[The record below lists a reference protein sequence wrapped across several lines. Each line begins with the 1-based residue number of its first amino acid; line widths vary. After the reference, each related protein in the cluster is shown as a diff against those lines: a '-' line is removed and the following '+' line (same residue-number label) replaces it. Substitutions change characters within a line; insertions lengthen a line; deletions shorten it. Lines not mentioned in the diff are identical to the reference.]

1 VSEVA
6 RIIEALI
13 FLSPE
18 PLAID
23 ELSRATECGEDEV
36 RAALAEIA
44 PRYEPG
50 VRGIALKEL
59 AGGYTFAS
67 EPVADEAARRL
78 FGRVRLAK
86 LTQAQAE
93 TMAIVAYLQPLSRPE
108 IARIRGVNA
117 DHAVAALHEHDLIEE
132 SGRSQFGAALY
143 STTSTFLKL
152 FGLNSLEELPDI
164 TRFDPSP
171 EEASELRER
180 LLKAGEARAGSDPQA
195 A

>member
-1 VSEVA
+1 MSELA
-6 RIIEALI
+6 RVVEALI

-18 PLAID
+18 PLSVE
-23 ELSRATECGEDEV
+23 ELARAAECGEDEL
-36 RAALAEIA
+36 RAALGEIA
-44 PRYEPG
+44 PHYEPG
-50 VRGIALKEL
+50 ARGIALKEL

-93 TMAIVAYLQPLSRPE
+93 TMAIVAYLQPISRPE

-143 STTSTFLKL
+143 GTTTTFLKL
-152 FGLNSLEELPDI
+152 FGLGSLEELPDI
-164 TRFDPSP
+164 TRFDPSA

-180 LLKAGEARAGSDPQA
+180 LLRAGEARAGSDPQA